1 MDTDSAL
8 VGDEVTGLKYKKLE
22 TPHVVSYNCWNDHR
36 LSIHQRAGRY
46 LRHDALD
53 GRARGGQTLHAAI
66 GWRAGGTLPHLL
78 VSALRLRPPSRSYE
92 RRRGGFCAGIFRAVS
107 GEELSRGLERG
118 TRSVSRLPAG
128 VAETFSHQRM
138 EKNAASE

>member
-36 LSIHQRAGRY
+36 LSIHQRAGRH
-46 LRHDALD
+46 LCHDALD
-53 GRARGGQTLHAAI
+53 GRARGGPTAYAAV

-78 VSALRLRPPSRSYE
+78 VSTLRLCPPARPQQGG
-92 RRRGGFCAGIFRAVS
+92 RRGFRAGVLRALS
-107 GEELSRGLERG
+107 RQELSRWLER
-118 TRSVSRLPAG
+118 
-128 VAETFSHQRM
+128 
-138 EKNAASE
+138 